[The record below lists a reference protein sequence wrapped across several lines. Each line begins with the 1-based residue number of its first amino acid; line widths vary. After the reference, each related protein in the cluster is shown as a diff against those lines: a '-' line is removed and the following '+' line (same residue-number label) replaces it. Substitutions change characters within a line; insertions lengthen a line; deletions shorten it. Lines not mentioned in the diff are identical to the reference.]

1 VTRVIAVDW
10 SGRTKGAAEAI
21 WLARVDEGQ
30 LVELEN
36 GLERSEVIASVI
48 DRARENART
57 IAGFD
62 FAFSFPRWYC
72 EANGWATGM
81 EVWRAMKER
90 SEALLQGCEPPF
102 WGRAGTTAQTLGP
115 AFRHT
120 DSAVVGQAKSVFQI
134 GGAGAVGTGSLRGMP
149 HLVDLAESGY
159 SIWPFDPPGRPL
171 AIEIYPRVFAPGVVK
186 GRHRVRRAHLERS
199 FPEQSAVLLERA
211 AGSDDAFDAAV
222 SALAMA
228 AHLDELERIP
238 ERPVGSAE
246 RIEGEIWAP
255 YPLGSGSGNSW
266 RNRAA
271 ARRFPSTDTSPA
283 LSASSSA

>member
-1 VTRVIAVDW
+1 VTQVIAVDW
-10 SGRTKGAAEAI
+10 SGRAKGAAEAI
-21 WLARVDEGQ
+21 WIARVDDGR

-36 GLERSEVIASVI
+36 GLERRQVVAAVI
-48 DRARENART
+48 DRAHENPRT

-72 EANGWATGM
+72 EANRWTTGM
-81 EVWRAMKER
+81 DVWRAMKEC
-90 SEALLQGCEPPF
+90 SEELLQRCEPPF
-102 WGRAGTTAQTLGP
+102 WGRTGTTAQTHGA
-115 AFRHT
+115 AFRQT
-120 DSAVVGQAKSVFQI
+120 DSAVPGQAKSIFQI

-149 HLVDLAESGY
+149 HLLDLAESGF

-171 AIEIYPRVFAPGVVK
+171 ALEIYPRVFAPGVVK

-199 FPEQSAVLLERA
+199 FAEQSAVLLERA
-211 AGSDDAFDAAV
+211 AGSEDAFDAAV

-228 AHLDELERIP
+228 AHLDELERLP

-255 YPLGSGSGNSW
+255 RPASSARGSGT
-266 RNRAA
+266 
-271 ARRFPSTDTSPA
+271 P
-283 LSASSSA
+283 